1 MLAQDQGGE
10 IEKGLPCATVAQ
22 PGAGISAH
30 QVVLR
35 EARAQQRQG
44 EPPCAL
50 KCVRIAGQQLRAKP
64 SVNWQSTIASCNRA
78 RWRDSCRHRPA
89 GNRRQRLRK
98 LVAGVEAQEPRETM
112 IGHPGCRFQKV
123 SHGIQRR
130 ADDQGGDRVAHGR
143 DFRARRAADGQRR
156 ALGFD
161 QMTVERIG
169 DVRNDDWTQSEGF
182 SRCSR
187 PSRKTACSRSAT
199 CCAAPSAISSAST
212 TWSVVRR
219 SCAACSTR
227 PGWSPKGTP
236 RCRFAAKRAPARN

>member
-1 MLAQDQGGE
+1 
-10 IEKGLPCATVAQ
+10 
-22 PGAGISAH
+22 
-30 QVVLR
+30 
-35 EARAQQRQG
+35 
-44 EPPCAL
+44 
-50 KCVRIAGQQLRAKP
+50 
-64 SVNWQSTIASCNRA
+64 
-78 RWRDSCRHRPA
+78 
-89 GNRRQRLRK
+89 
-98 LVAGVEAQEPRETM
+98 M

-123 SHGIQRR
+123 SRGIQRR
-130 ADDQGGDRVAHGR
+130 ADDQGGDRFAHGR

-199 CCAAPSAISSAST
+199 CCAAPSVISSAST

-236 RCRFAAKRAPARN
+236 RCRFAAKRAPARSAPGALRAGARRDAFSRRNRRRFGTVPGQAAGHPAGRRVRARRRPPDHQGRCAGHCRH